1 MNLPRM
7 VVKLGGSFLHRPR
20 GIRAFRSWFADQPPA
35 QWALIVGGGMA
46 IDAMRD
52 LDRLHPLDQTA
63 MHWRCIQM
71 LDATYGVVREL
82 LSDWQAVDQRQ
93 EWEAWAASEDRS
105 QSKQILVRIGAWYS
119 PHPSMQPVSFSYP
132 PEDWRTT
139 TDALAVLMAHRC
151 RADRVILLKSVAI
164 PMATSLAQAHR
175 EGWVDPA
182 CVAIQGSLPV
192 ELIGLSDPEE

>member
-1 MNLPRM
+1 MSLPRI

-20 GIRAFRSWFADQPPA
+20 GIQAFRKWFADQPPA

-52 LDRLHPLDQTA
+52 LDQLHPLDQTA

-71 LDATYGVVREL
+71 LDATYDVAREL
-82 LSDWQAVDQRQ
+82 LPDWQPVDQRPA
-93 EWEAWAASEDRS
+93 WEAWAASSDRS
-105 QSKQILVRIGAWYS
+105 QSSQNLVRIGAWYS
-119 PHPSMQPVSFSYP
+119 SQRAMQPDALPYP

-139 TDALAVLMAHRC
+139 TDALAVLMAHWC
-151 RADRVILLKSVAI
+151 TADRVILLKSVAI
-164 PMATSLAQAHR
+164 PIATSLAHAHQ
-175 EGWVDPA
+175 EGWVDSA

-192 ELIGLSDPEE
+192 ELFGLCDPDG